1 MCLCFAEKTARCEC
15 VCVSECVSVCVFVVA
30 VCVCVCVLCGVC
42 VCVCVFDLCKKST
55 AGPAAVIQAPMA
67 IGQMSLADLGS
78 GKPSQEKLAEFNER
92 NKYSGIP

>member
-1 MCLCFAEKTARCEC
+1 MR
-15 VCVSECVSVCVFVVA
+15 VCVRVFELMSVCGGCVV
-30 VCVCVCVLCGVC
+30 CG
-42 VCVCVFDLCKKST
+42 VCVFDLCKKSTST

-78 GKPSQEKLAEFNER
+78 GKPSQEKLAEFNDR

>member
-1 MCLCFAEKTARCEC
+1 MCLCVR
-15 VCVSECVSVCVFVVA
+15 
-30 VCVCVCVLCGVC
+30 GVYVYLTC
-42 VCVCVFDLCKKST
+42 AKKSASA

-78 GKPSQEKLAEFNER
+78 GKPSQGKLAEFNER

>member
-1 MCLCFAEKTARCEC
+1 MC
-15 VCVSECVSVCVFVVA
+15 VCTFVCVRECVSVCVFVVA
-30 VCVCVCVLCGVC
+30 VCVW
-42 VCVCVFDLCKKST
+42 CVCVFDLCKKSASA

>member
-1 MCLCFAEKTARCEC
+1 MQKNASA
-15 VCVSECVSVCVFVVA
+15 
-30 VCVCVCVLCGVC
+30 
-42 VCVCVFDLCKKST
+42 

-92 NKYSGIP
+92 NKYSEFLSCHSGVEVG

>member
-1 MCLCFAEKTARCEC
+1 MCECLCVCGGC
-15 VCVSECVSVCVFVVA
+15 VYLCVR
-30 VCVCVCVLCGVC
+30 GVYVYLTC
-42 VCVCVFDLCKKST
+42 AKKAQST

-78 GKPSQEKLAEFNER
+78 GKPSQEKLAELNER

>member
-1 MCLCFAEKTARCEC
+1 MC
-15 VCVSECVSVCVFVVA
+15 VCTFVCVRECVSVCVFVVA
-30 VCVCVCVLCGVC
+30 VCEGCVRG
-42 VCVCVFDLCKKST
+42 VCVFDLCKKSASA

-78 GKPSQEKLAEFNER
+78 GKPSQENLAELNER

>member
-1 MCLCFAEKTARCEC
+1 MC
-15 VCVSECVSVCVFVVA
+15 VCVRVFELMSVCGGCVCL
-30 VCVCVCVLCGVC
+30 CVCVVC
-42 VCVCVFDLCKKST
+42 VCVCVFDLCKKSAST

-78 GKPSQEKLAEFNER
+78 GKPSQEKLAEFNDR

>member
-1 MCLCFAEKTARCEC
+1 M
-15 VCVSECVSVCVFVVA
+15 FVVA

-42 VCVCVFDLCKKST
+42 VCVCVFDLCKKSTST

>member
-1 MCLCFAEKTARCEC
+1 M
-15 VCVSECVSVCVFVVA
+15 SVCGGCV
-30 VCVCVCVLCGVC
+30 VCVCVYLTCA
-42 VCVCVFDLCKKST
+42 KKSTST

-78 GKPSQEKLAEFNER
+78 GKPSQEKLAEFNDR